1 MSNLY
6 IFLAEGYEEIEALTV
21 VDLLRRANID
31 IEMVSITGEK
41 MVRGAHGINVEA
53 DVLYEEIK
61 AEEADMLVLP
71 GGMPGTKNLM
81 AQEDLVSNLKQ
92 FHEAGKAV
100 AAICAA
106 PMVLGENGIL
116 EGKKAVC
123 YPGFEA
129 NLKGATVLKEEAV
142 TDGNVITSRGLG
154 TAIEFA
160 GEIITYFLD
169 AKKAPLLGEYNKDGL
184 HTSIYF
190 FYI

>member
-169 AKKAPLLGEYNKDGL
+169 AKKAQEIKE
-184 HTSIYF
+184 SVIYRL
-190 FYI
+190 

>member
-1 MSNLY
+1 MSKVY
-6 IFLAEGYEEIEALTV
+6 IFLAEGYEEIETLTV
-21 VDLLRRANID
+21 VDLLRRAGID
-31 IEMVSITGEK
+31 IQMVSITGEK

-53 DVLYEEIK
+53 DVLYEEVNIK
-61 AEEADMLVLP
+61 EADMLVLP

-81 AQEDLVSNLKQ
+81 AHGELVSHLKQ
-92 FHEAGKAV
+92 FHEEGKPV

-106 PMVLGENGIL
+106 PMILGENGIL

-123 YPGFEA
+123 YPGFES

-160 GEIITYFLD
+160 GAIITYFEGEEK
-169 AKKAPLLGEYNKDGL
+169 AKEIKD
-184 HTSIYF
+184 SVIYRL
-190 FYI
+190 